1 VLFLQLAREIIR
13 KYDDKP
19 AVKRVFSV
27 PIALEPFAVRR
38 KNLMKKTVLTFGLIS
53 GAVAMLLGISTVSF
67 VDRIGFDKG
76 VIVGYTGIVV
86 SLLLVPFGIR
96 SYRENVGG
104 GYITFGRAFAV
115 GILITLI
122 SCICY
127 VVAWEIVY
135 YNFLPDFA
143 EKYSAYIV
151 EKARA
156 SGASQ
161 QAIEAT
167 VQEMKNMKAMLA
179 NPLTNAALTF
189 IEPFPVGLIITLI
202 SAAILR
208 KKPRSNDREEKV
220 APAFSA

>member
-1 VLFLQLAREIIR
+1 
-13 KYDDKP
+13 
-19 AVKRVFSV
+19 
-27 PIALEPFAVRR
+27 
-38 KNLMKKTVLTFGLIS
+38 MKKTVLTFGFIS
-53 GAVAMLLGISTVSF
+53 GAVAMLLGISTVAF

-104 GYITFGRAFAV
+104 GHITFGRAFAV

-127 VVAWEIVY
+127 VIAWEVVY
-135 YNFLPDFA
+135 YNFLPDFV
-143 EKYSAYIV
+143 EKYGAYMV
-151 EKARA
+151 EKAKA

-161 QAIEAT
+161 QTIEAT
-167 VQEMKNMKAMLA
+167 VQEMKNMKTMLD
-179 NPLTNAALTF
+179 NPLINAAMTF
-189 IEPFPVGLIITLI
+189 IEPFPVGLIITVV

-208 KKPRSNDREEKV
+208 KKPRSNDREEV
-220 APAFSA
+220 VTPVLSS